1 MRRNRKARA
10 RLRTI
15 IHDNLHTALPV
26 RLSQFI
32 AAANDE
38 NGKVTIANVTI
49 GQLVFGI
56 RCKLDRLSPHHRWL
70 TAMFAAGAV
79 AGCAG
84 KEAGHG

>member
-1 MRRNRKARA
+1 MRDSID
-10 RLRTI
+10 TVI
-15 IHDNLHTALPV
+15 PV
-26 RLSQFI
+26 RLSRFLS
-32 AAANDE
+32 AANDE
-38 NGKVTIANVTI
+38 NGKVTIADATI
-49 GQLVFGI
+49 GQLVSGI